1 MAVLLKIKATKEKLP
16 FFKTP
21 KMLLFAFLGLK
32 TTKNR
37 LLLDKFVL
45 FSLFFAKNGF
55 FKMAALAKWN
65 EAKKAHFKYTDFIIL
80 FVFVIKRIKNR
91 LFSAIFS
98 DF

>member
-16 FFKTP
+16 FFKIP
-21 KMLLFAFLGLK
+21 KMSLFAFLGLK

-37 LLLDKFVL
+37 LLLDELVL

-65 EAKKAHFKYTDFIIL
+65 EAKKAHFKTRNLSF
-80 FVFVIKRIKNR
+80 FVCFCHKKG
-91 LFSAIFS
+91 
-98 DF
+98 

>member
-37 LLLDKFVL
+37 LLLDEFVL
-45 FSLFFAKNGF
+45 F
-55 FKMAALAKWN
+55 
-65 EAKKAHFKYTDFIIL
+65 
-80 FVFVIKRIKNR
+80 
-91 LFSAIFS
+91 
-98 DF
+98 